1 VNFANSP
8 ESSHGFSFDRPL
20 NPLNESL
27 IARGGTFMFP
37 EFRKRGNV
45 VEGPIL
51 LQIAARDNAL
61 KADFDKPTKTSQ
73 L

>member
-1 VNFANSP
+1 
-8 ESSHGFSFDRPL
+8 
-20 NPLNESL
+20 
-27 IARGGTFMFP
+27 MFP

-51 LQIAARDNAL
+51 LQIAPRGNAL
-61 KADFDKPTKTSQ
+61 EGKLRQANKDSQ

>member
-1 VNFANSP
+1 
-8 ESSHGFSFDRPL
+8 
-20 NPLNESL
+20 
-27 IARGGTFMFP
+27 MFP

-61 KADFDKPTKTSQ
+61 KADFDKSTKTVNS
-73 L
+73 

>member
-1 VNFANSP
+1 
-8 ESSHGFSFDRPL
+8 
-20 NPLNESL
+20 
-27 IARGGTFMFP
+27 MFP
-37 EFRKRGNV
+37 KFRKRGNV

-61 KADFDKPTKTSQ
+61 KADFDKPTKTNQ